1 MQAIKFVVAVV
12 YNGITR
18 QLEVQP
24 EEQTQAVLSRAVAL
38 FGVQQGGH
46 LLSLFTPDNIEITDS
61 QSVEKAG
68 ISAGETLLLRPS
80 TVRGGRQWPE

>member
-1 MQAIKFVVAVV
+1 VQAIKFAVAIV

-24 EEQTQAVLSRAVAL
+24 EEQTQAVLARAVAL

-46 LLSLFTPDNIEITDS
+46 LLSLFTPDNVEVSDN
-61 QSVEKAG
+61 QSVENAG
-68 ISAGETLLLRPS
+68 IVAGETLLLRPS
-80 TVRGGRQWPE
+80 TVRGGAR